1 MVKNK
6 INKKKRIECIVN
18 KFCYRNRK
26 QKLKIDYQSF
36 WLCARIFFLIFEVF
50 SYFDISVLSVGN
62 HFFKHSPSGLKQVLA
77 KMKYSSPCLA
87 SDIFFKLANKYQIPY
102 FTDDRSIF
110 FFLNTLALSY
120 RPHRPRL
127 RMKLKKSGIPRF
139 TI

>member
-1 MVKNK
+1 MYCQQILLSKPETKIKNK
-6 INKKKRIECIVN
+6 LSVILVMCKN
-18 KFCYRNRK
+18 
-26 QKLKIDYQSF
+26 L
-36 WLCARIFFLIFEVF
+36 FFLIFEVF

-62 HFFKHSPSGLKQVLA
+62 HFFKHSLSGLKQVLA

-110 FFLNTLALSY
+110 FFLNTLASSY
-120 RPHRPRL
+120 RPHRPRP